1 MEAKIFVLYGDLKS
15 LQKAYRRLKAS
26 PGVRAATIYPIDGKN
41 RMMVG
46 GRIAYEDVLNIV
58 NDNSVIVK
66 TYERAK

>member
-1 MEAKIFVLYGDLKS
+1 MEAKIFVLDGDLKS

-46 GRIAYEDVLNIV
+46 GRITEADVSKIV
-58 NDNSVIVK
+58 NDNSIKVK
-66 TYERAK
+66 TYERSK